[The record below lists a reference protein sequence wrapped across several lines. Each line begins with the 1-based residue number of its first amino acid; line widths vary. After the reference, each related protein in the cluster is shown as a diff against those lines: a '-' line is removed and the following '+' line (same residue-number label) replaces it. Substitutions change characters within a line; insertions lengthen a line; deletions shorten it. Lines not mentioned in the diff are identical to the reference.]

1 MKPSSAL
8 RTIKL
13 IHTVIWALFAGCILA
28 IPFSSHAAN
37 FLLSCVLIGVV
48 TFEVVLIAVNR
59 GSCPLT
65 DVAARFTED
74 RTDNF
79 DIYLP
84 VWIARYNKAIF
95 GTLFLLGVLYTLFQW
110 VIRGG
115 AT

>member
-13 IHTVIWALFAGCILA
+13 IHTLIWALFAGCILA
-28 IPFSSHAAN
+28 IPVFSHAGS
-37 FLLSCVLIGVV
+37 FLISGVLIGVV
-48 TFEVVLIAVNR
+48 TLEVLVIAVNR

-65 DVAARFTED
+65 GVAARFTED
-74 RTDNF
+74 RRDNF

-84 VWIARYNKAIF
+84 AWIAKYNKAIF
-95 GTLFLLGVLYTLFQW
+95 GTLFLIGGLYTLVQW
-110 VIRGG
+110 VCSRG